1 MLWKYE
7 NSTKS
12 LVLLFF
18 YCLLYFLLNDKKKVN
33 KQMSQSV
40 QSREKNKWIG
50 LNSDWLTEFGG
61 TVLSG
66 YKMNEWIT
74 NR

>member
-7 NSTKS
+7 KSTKS
-12 LVLLFF
+12 LVLLLFF
-18 YCLLYFLLNDKKKVN
+18 IAYSIFCQMTKKKVN

-50 LNSDWLTEFGG
+50 LTLIG
-61 TVLSG
+61 
-66 YKMNEWIT
+66 
-74 NR
+74 